1 MIRQRKNAM
10 SKRYAAGMYGGKF
23 LPYHKGHFY
32 CLETAS
38 QMCDKVWQILMAG
51 CVEEERFLRSAT
63 PEDRE
68 MYSTARRFQR
78 MEAAGKRLGNVETI
92 LLDISK
98 CRTADGQE
106 DWDAET
112 PLILERCGHFDAVFG
127 SEPSY
132 AAYFSRAYPWADYI
146 LVDPPREHYPIS
158 GTAIRTGKEAADK
171 WML

>member
-1 MIRQRKNAM
+1 M

-23 LPYHKGHFY
+23 FPYHKGHLY

-38 QMCDKVWQILMAG
+38 ALCEKVWQILMVG
-51 CVEEERFLRSAT
+51 SVEEEDFLRRF
-63 PEDRE
+63 PEKNGGIL
-68 MYSTARRFQR
+68 TASHRFR
-78 MEAAGKRLGNVETI
+78 CMEAAGRRLGNVETI
-92 LLDISK
+92 LLDISS
-98 CRTADGQE
+98 CRTPDGQE

-112 PLILERCGHFDAVFG
+112 PLILARCGHFDAVFG

-158 GTAIRTGKEAADK
+158 GSAIRVGKEAAEK
-171 WML
+171 WIV